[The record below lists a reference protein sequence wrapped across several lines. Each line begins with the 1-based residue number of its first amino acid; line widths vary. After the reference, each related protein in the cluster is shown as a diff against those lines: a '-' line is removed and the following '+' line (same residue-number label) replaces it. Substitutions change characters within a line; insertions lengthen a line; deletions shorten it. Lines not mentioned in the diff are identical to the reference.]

1 MGPVE
6 ALKLALA
13 REVKSIELYE
23 KFMREFPAAKD
34 IFSFLMGE
42 EEKHR
47 QLIEKKINEL
57 TKY

>member
-23 KFMREFPAAKD
+23 KFMRQFPVAKKT
-34 IFSFLMGE
+34 FSFLMGE
-42 EEKHR
+42 EEKHK
-47 QLIEKKINEL
+47 QLIEKKIVEL
-57 TKY
+57 RK